1 VTEEKTY
8 DYDTYKPTTYTKR
21 TERTDTFA
29 PNNEFNADKHEAK
42 TTEKIGGDDDFA
54 DDDFLFDMDE
64 ELNKDK
70 DLIYGG
76 DDGSDPSSISI
87 SATI

>member
-1 VTEEKTY
+1 
-8 DYDTYKPTTYTKR
+8 
-21 TERTDTFA
+21 
-29 PNNEFNADKHEAK
+29 
-42 TTEKIGGDDDFA
+42 
-54 DDDFLFDMDE
+54 MDE

-70 DLIYGG
+70 DKDYLIYGG